1 MRHPPP
7 PGDVV
12 TVTVFLPG
20 GSFDV
25 MATVQR
31 HAGTGFADE
40 GAGLLL
46 FALGGQARARWESFV
61 RGAEEPG
68 LALAPIAGST
78 TGHVDVD
85 AAFLVQLESARAM
98 LAFFDTTI
106 APVQT
111 VSVTPAYRRLGARVA
126 VSLVHP
132 LRDDQETFTATVTEL
147 STDRPERMG
156 ITFDAIPRER
166 RQAFLARLGPAAH
179 PNGRPLLDVTPTGAE
194 HLTEYAFISPRL
206 AASRGVPSPSPSAP
220 SSAPTAPSWHADH
233 ADHDDGLE
241 VVHGQVLAEPPSID
255 RRALFDFSW
264 DAGGLEPPPDS
275 DEST

>member
-1 MRHPPP
+1 M
-7 PGDVV
+7 
-12 TVTVFLPG
+12 
-20 GSFDV
+20 
-25 MATVQR
+25 
-31 HAGTGFADE
+31 
-40 GAGLLL
+40 
-46 FALGGQARARWESFV
+46 

-68 LALAPIAGST
+68 LALAPVAGPT
-78 TGHVDVD
+78 NGRVDGD

-132 LRDDQETFTATVTEL
+132 LREEQVTFTATVTEL

-156 ITFDAIPRER
+156 ITFDPITRER

-206 AASRGVPSPSPSAP
+206 AAASRGVPSPSPSP
-220 SSAPTAPSWHADH
+220 SAPTASSWHADH

-264 DAGGLEPPPDS
+264 DAGGREPPPDS